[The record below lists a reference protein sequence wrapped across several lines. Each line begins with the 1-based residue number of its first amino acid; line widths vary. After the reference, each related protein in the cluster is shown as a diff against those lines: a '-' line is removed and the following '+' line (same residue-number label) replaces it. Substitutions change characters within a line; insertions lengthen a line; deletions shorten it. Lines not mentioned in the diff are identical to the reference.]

1 MSIRHRI
8 KASRIS
14 NAGQVCNCFE
24 RVYVQAAIADVFID
38 RITKAMQNVK
48 MGNGMD
54 DPEMGPLISGD
65 ALDAVHARVQRA
77 VADGAINA
85 CGGQPSRRFE
95 KGFFY
100 EPTVLV
106 NCRQDMEIMREEIF
120 GPAMPIMIFK
130 SVDEA
135 LVLANDCKY
144 GLTAALYTTNYGAA
158 MRFANEI

>member
-14 NAGQVCNCFE
+14 NAGQVCNCVE

-77 VADGAINA
+77 VADGAVA
-85 CGGQPSRRFE
+85 AMA
-95 KGFFY
+95 
-100 EPTVLV
+100 L
-106 NCRQDMEIMREEIF
+106 RETWTTRLS
-120 GPAMPIMIFK
+120 GRADPR
-130 SVDEA
+130 
-135 LVLANDCKY
+135 
-144 GLTAALYTTNYGAA
+144 LTAQGGSSMEAHEGPDACLLTLLCPPAAGTAL
-158 MRFANEI
+158 